1 MGLEVLGTEG
11 GNAVHAVS
19 TEGDT
24 LLSAWNGV
32 DDLWVFAY
40 GSLIW
45 RPNFHFVE
53 RKLVTLRGYHRALC
67 LWSHDHRGSPEV
79 PGIVFGLDRGGCCRG
94 VAFRVPADQVRSA
107 FSALWTR
114 EMLTGAYKPRWVK
127 CDNADGSV
135 RALAFL
141 LNRTCSEYTG
151 ALPEERLIS
160 AIKQAVGK
168 SGPCIEYVEQTHLAL
183 NDHGI
188 YDKSLCAIVSRLKE
202 TPAPPAQ
209 IEARI

>member
-1 MGLEVLGTEG
+1 MSSDVSMMAMGTSAETVCTEG
-11 GNAVHAVS
+11 AA
-19 TEGDT
+19 
-24 LLSAWNGV
+24 LLSDWNGT

-53 RKLVTLRGYHRALC
+53 RRLVTLRGYHRALC

-94 VAFRVPADQVRSA
+94 VAFRIPADQVRPTFA
-107 FSALWTR
+107 ALWTR

-127 CDNADGSV
+127 CDNETGSV
-135 RALAFL
+135 KALAFL

-151 ALPEERLIS
+151 HLPEDRLIS
-160 AIKQAVGK
+160 VIKAAVGK

-183 NDHGI
+183 HDHGI
-188 YDKSLCAIVSRLKE
+188 HDKSLCAIVSRLKDRSAS
-202 TPAPPAQ
+202 PQ
-209 IEARI
+209 VEARV